1 MVTRLMSP
9 LNSIEY
15 GFRDEPIEKILFR
28 KLEAYFRD
36 ITVTALSYL
45 SSILAGYLRKNCT
58 HTRLSLPLRVKLN
71 PNGIPR
77 MRLRGRGRS
86 RLK

>member
-15 GFRDEPIEKILFR
+15 GFSHEPIEKILFR

-58 HTRLSLPLRVKLN
+58 YGVFLFLFALSLILM
-71 PNGIPR
+71 G
-77 MRLRGRGRS
+77 S
-86 RLK
+86 RE